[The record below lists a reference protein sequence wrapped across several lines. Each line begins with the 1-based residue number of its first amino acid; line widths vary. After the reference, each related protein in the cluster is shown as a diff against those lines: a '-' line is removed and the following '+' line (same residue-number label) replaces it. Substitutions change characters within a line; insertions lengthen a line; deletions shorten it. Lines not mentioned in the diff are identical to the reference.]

1 MGRIR
6 SLSALIAISA
16 SASFFGLG
24 GISARAGVRLL
35 EQGTV
40 AILGATEGSGALV
53 STKDDVYT
61 VATVWHV
68 VSSNSQGEELWVRT
82 SDGQSHKVDSSSVT
96 RLGSLDLAIL
106 KFKSSSKYPVLPI
119 SLIDLPASGMMLISA
134 GRPLNK
140 SSGAMQISVGE
151 LIASSGAKIDSGYSL
166 LYTNKTLP
174 GMSGG
179 PIVNKQ
185 NQLVGLHGRGERNEQ
200 TGSIEMKTG
209 INQGIPAYFLRQ
221 YLSGLPV
228 SALSDELS
236 TCGDYLAASNM
247 SHRHAGGAMST
258 YRLANAAFQRCSDKS
273 KPLFLMAYSSWR
285 LGNRS
290 KSISLYEQSLEYDP
304 SSVDAR
310 VNLSNVKIEDALI
323 NGTQLYLSPL
333 IDELWKVHDND
344 PMHVGTINTLALAYF
359 LAGKKGAA
367 VTLLRQGLKIDPTS
381 EVLHNNLKS
390 FLGKSPI
397 RK

>member
-16 SASFFGLG
+16 SVSFSSLGAVNAS
-24 GISARAGVRLL
+24 AGVRLL

-53 STKDDVYT
+53 FRNNDVYT

-82 SDGQSHKVDSSSVT
+82 SDGQSHIVDSSSVT

-106 KFKSSSKYPVLPI
+106 KFKSTSNYPVLPV
-119 SLIDLPASGMMLISA
+119 SRIDLPASGMMLISA
-134 GRPLNK
+134 GRPLNR
-140 SSGAMQISVGE
+140 SAGPMQISVGE

-185 NQLVGLHGRGERNEQ
+185 NQLVGLHGRGERNKQ
-200 TGSIEMKTG
+200 TGSVAMKTG
-209 INQGIPAYFLRQ
+209 INQGIPAYFIRQ

-247 SHRHAGGAMST
+247 SHSHAGGAMST
-258 YRLANAAFQRCSDKS
+258 YRLANAAFQTCPDKS

-285 LGNRS
+285 LGNR
-290 KSISLYEQSLEYDP
+290 KESIRFYEQSLDYDP
-304 SSVDAR
+304 SSLEAR
-310 VNLSNVKIEDALI
+310 VNLVNVKIEDALI
-323 NGTQLYLSPL
+323 NGTQLSLSPL
-333 IDELWKVHDND
+333 IEELRKVHGEN
-344 PMHVGTINTLALAYF
+344 PRHVGTINTLALAYF
-359 LAGKKGAA
+359 LSGQKDSA
-367 VTLLRQGLKIDPTS
+367 VALLRKGLKIDPTS
-381 EVLHNNLKS
+381 ELLRNNLKS
-390 FLGKSPI
+390 FLGKSPV
-397 RK
+397 RQ